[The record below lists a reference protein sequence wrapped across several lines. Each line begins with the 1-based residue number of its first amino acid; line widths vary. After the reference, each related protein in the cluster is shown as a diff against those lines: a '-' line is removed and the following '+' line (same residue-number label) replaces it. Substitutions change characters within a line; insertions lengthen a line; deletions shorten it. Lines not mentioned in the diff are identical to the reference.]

1 MRHAIVVGAG
11 LGGLATAARLARAG
25 YQVTLLEKDPVP
37 GGRCGRLEAGPYRFD
52 TGATLYLMPYVFE
65 ELFTHLGT
73 RVDAHLT
80 LERLDPTYRVRFQDG
95 SHLDLTSDLTSLHE
109 QLESIEPGAFASAL
123 RFLATGASY
132 HAASLD
138 RFVGRNF
145 RTWHEYF
152 SPGNAPLLLTAG
164 AVRRHLGLVRAHFRD
179 PRLQAAFSFQS
190 MYLGL
195 SPMEAM
201 ATYAL
206 LQYTEL
212 CEGVWFPRGGI
223 YEVVLALAA
232 VSQGLGVR
240 LEMGT
245 PVKAIT
251 VAGGRATGVILAD
264 GHALSADVVVANADL
279 PYVYA
284 ELLPDDGEAARL
296 ARKRYTS
303 SALIFCWGFKGCRSG
318 ELLHHN
324 VFIADQEYRASFD
337 RIFRDHTLPNRPSY
351 YLCAPSRTDPQMA
364 PADGDALM
372 VLVPVGHLAPEVPQ
386 DWPAL
391 QARARDA
398 VQSGLAG
405 LGLDVPGHLDFEA
418 CWGPPEFEQ
427 KRNLTRGSA
436 FGLSH
441 NFAQVGYL
449 RPHNRHRRYPNLYF
463 VGASTHPGTG
473 LPLVLLSARLVT
485 ERILA
490 EHGTGEGGLP

>member
-1 MRHAIVVGAG
+1 MKQAIVIGAG

-25 YQVTLLEKDPVP
+25 CRVTLLEKDPVP
-37 GGRCGRLEAGPYRFD
+37 GGRCGRLESGPYRFD

-73 RVDAHLT
+73 CVDAHLA
-80 LERLDPTYRVRFQDG
+80 LERLDPTYRIQFQDDT
-95 SHLDLTSDLTSLHE
+95 HLDLTPDLTSLQK
-109 QLESIEPGAFASAL
+109 QLETIEPGAFASAL
-123 RFLATGASY
+123 RFLATGAGY
-132 HAASLD
+132 HTAALD

-145 RTWHEYF
+145 RTWQEYF
-152 SPGNAPLLLTAG
+152 SPGNAPLLWRAG
-164 AVRRHLGLVRAHFRD
+164 AVRRHLSLVQAHFRD

-232 VSQGLGVR
+232 VAEGLGVR
-240 LEMGT
+240 LEMCT
-245 PVKAIT
+245 PVSRIE
-251 VAGGRATGVILAD
+251 VAGGRATGVVLAD
-264 GHALSADVVVANADL
+264 GRELRADIVVANADL

-284 ELLPDDGEAARL
+284 ELLPDEGEAARL
-296 ARKRYTS
+296 ARKRHTC
-303 SALIFCWGFKGCRSG
+303 SALVFCWGLRGRRSG

-324 VFIADQEYRASFD
+324 VFIADREYRASFD
-337 RIFRDHTLPNRPSY
+337 RIFRDHTLPKRPSFY
-351 YLCAPSRTDPQMA
+351 VCAPSRTDPQMA

-372 VLVPVGHLAPEVPQ
+372 ALVPVGHLAPGVPQ

-398 VQSGLAG
+398 VQSGLAR
-405 LGLDVPGHLDFEA
+405 LSVDVAAQMDFEA
-418 CWGPPEFEQ
+418 CWGPPEFEEKQ
-427 KRNLTRGSA
+427 NLTRGSA

-441 NFAQVGYL
+441 NLTQVGFL
-449 RPHNRHRRYPNLYF
+449 RPHNRHRRYSNLYF

-473 LPLVLLSARLVT
+473 LPMVLLSARLVT
-485 ERILA
+485 ERILD
-490 EHGTGEGGLP
+490 EHGTGGRGRP